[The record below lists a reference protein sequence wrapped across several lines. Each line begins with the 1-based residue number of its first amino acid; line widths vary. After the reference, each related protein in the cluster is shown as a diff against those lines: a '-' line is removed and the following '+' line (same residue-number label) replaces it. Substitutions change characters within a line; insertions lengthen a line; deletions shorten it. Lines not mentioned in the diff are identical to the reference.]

1 MKKAKKVFGIL
12 AVAVLAIAILWETE
26 VIPKGIGRHVAT
38 DYVQES
44 YEEMG
49 LEFEN
54 IEFSTAYGDYIAS
67 FVDEGGAVYNF
78 RLFSGR
84 LPFSVVYDSIKPS
97 VV

>member
-1 MKKAKKVFGIL
+1 MKKGLGII
-12 AVAVLAIAILWETE
+12 AVGVLAIAILWGTE

-38 DYVQES
+38 EYVQEN

-54 IEFSTAYGDYIAS
+54 IEFSTAYGDYIVS
-67 FVDEGGAVYNF
+67 FAGEDGTVYNF

-84 LPFSVVYDSIKPS
+84 FPFSVVYDSIKRS